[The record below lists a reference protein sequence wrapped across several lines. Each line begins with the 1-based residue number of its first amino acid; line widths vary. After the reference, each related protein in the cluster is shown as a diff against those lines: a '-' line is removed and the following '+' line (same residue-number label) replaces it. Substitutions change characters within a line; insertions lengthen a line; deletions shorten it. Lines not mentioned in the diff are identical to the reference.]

1 MWAFERACA
10 CTDMCRRVCALPR
23 LICCP
28 ETNQVLVGRM
38 MCRSPRGA
46 SLYSDNSLQTYDASM
61 QGQGQIQNEECE
73 GACSEISRTTHM
85 LDEIKF
91 FGGQNSRTLSTPIYP
106 TCNLKPHRRRI
117 FEETRAPASP
127 PANRSKSVPS
137 VIAVKR
143 LTPKVLQRI
152 AHAPFAAGEQ
162 TMDLSEC

>member
-1 MWAFERACA
+1 MG
-10 CTDMCRRVCALPR
+10 MCRRVCVLPR

-28 ETNQVLVGRM
+28 ENNQVLVGRM

-46 SLYSDNSLQTYDASM
+46 FVYSEKSLQTYDADM
-61 QGQGQIQNEECE
+61 EGRGQIQNEECE
-73 GACSEISRTTHM
+73 GAFSKTSRPTHM
-85 LDEIKF
+85 LDGSNF
-91 FGGQNSRTLSTPIYP
+91 FRGQTSRTLSTPNYP